1 MIVSTT
7 QPRFAFLSKD
17 GILRLHDKEHAAQ
30 HGKHVQ
36 TSLTNDGIGYPVV
49 EGQGDVYYSHEDKA
63 YIKGNKG
70 DGQLIPTPPVLKQ
83 IAAELL

>member
-17 GILRLHDKEHAAQ
+17 GILRLHDEEHAAQ
-30 HGKHVQ
+30 HGNHVL
-36 TSLTNDGIGYPVV
+36 TSLTDDESGYPVV
-49 EGQGDVYYSHEDKA
+49 EGQGDVYYAYEDKA

>member
-1 MIVSTT
+1 MARPWTFHVVNLYHGKSNE
-7 QPRFAFLSKD
+7 
-17 GILRLHDKEHAAQ
+17 EHAAQ
-30 HGKHVQ
+30 HGNHVQ
-36 TSLTNDGIGYPVV
+36 TSLTDDESGYPVV
-49 EGQGDVYYSHEDKA
+49 EGQGDVYYAYEDKT